1 MQVLIKDS
9 TGGDA
14 SPAASS
20 HDAEILEDSD
30 EMEVDTPILW
40 EVSAWVGANV
50 YVWYHD
56 LFLFLDVIFF
66 RAVGC
71 RSCVCSRKARP
82 IVAAKSG
89 PRA

>member
-50 YVWYHD
+50 YVDY
-56 LFLFLDVIFF
+56 
-66 RAVGC
+66 
-71 RSCVCSRKARP
+71 
-82 IVAAKSG
+82 
-89 PRA
+89 